1 MKVVVIFILLAIVG
15 FVGFELSQLIT
26 LELVKENAASFVKLV
41 NKNFLSFTLIFFS
54 GYTLICAS
62 PLPLVAISTLLAGAI
77 FGIWP
82 GLLFVSISNTIGGLL
97 TFYIARKFGKKYLEK
112 VIADYPRIGNWQDSA
127 SSLSFALSMRFVL
140 TIPFFITNVGLGLS
154 RVTTKNFCLSTQLGM
169 LTVLFILVNAGANL
183 VIINS
188 IDDVLDTQLIISL
201 ALVGT
206 LPFILKS
213 ISKYFTETEH

>member
-1 MKVVVIFILLAIVG
+1 
-15 FVGFELSQLIT
+15 
-26 LELVKENAASFVKLV
+26 
-41 NKNFLSFTLIFFS
+41 
-54 GYTLICAS
+54 
-62 PLPLVAISTLLAGAI
+62 
-77 FGIWP
+77 
-82 GLLFVSISNTIGGLL
+82 
-97 TFYIARKFGKKYLEK
+97 
-112 VIADYPRIGNWQDSA
+112 
-127 SSLSFALSMRFVL
+127 
-140 TIPFFITNVGLGLS
+140 
-154 RVTTKNFCLSTQLGM
+154 M